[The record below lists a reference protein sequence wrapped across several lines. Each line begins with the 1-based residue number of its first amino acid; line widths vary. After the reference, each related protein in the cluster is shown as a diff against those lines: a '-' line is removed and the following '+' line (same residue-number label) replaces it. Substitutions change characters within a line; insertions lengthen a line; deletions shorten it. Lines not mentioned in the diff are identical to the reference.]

1 MMLSVSDLKK
11 HRGEWLRDGLRHVMM
26 DSADCV
32 HVVSR
37 IYGPGN
43 DGMGGWVVSWVFLDS
58 PFGVPEVAGSQF
70 ESAEAAKSWVDSGF
84 ADHFNWFDSM
94 ERAA

>member
-1 MMLSVSDLKK
+1 MLSVSDLKK
-11 HRGEWLRDGLRHVMM
+11 HRGEWLRDDLRHVMM

-32 HVVSR
+32 YVVSH
-37 IYGPGN
+37 IYGPSN
-43 DGMGGWVVSWVFLDS
+43 DGMGCWVLAWVIWDN
-58 PFGVPEVAGSQF
+58 PFCVPQVAGSPF
-70 ESAEAAKSWVDSGF
+70 KSAEAAKSWVDAGF